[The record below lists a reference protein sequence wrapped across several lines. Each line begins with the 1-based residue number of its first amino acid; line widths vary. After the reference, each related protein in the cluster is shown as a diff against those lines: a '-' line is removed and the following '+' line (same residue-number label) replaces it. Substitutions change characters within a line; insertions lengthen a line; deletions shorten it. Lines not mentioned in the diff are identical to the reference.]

1 MERRAA
7 ANGRAPLRAPRSS
20 PPSNGPVKV
29 VASKANN
36 SLLIRATPADYERV
50 EATLA
55 RLDTAPWQ
63 VLIEASIAEVTLN
76 DQLRYGVQ
84 YFLQQNSL
92 AAGFVSG
99 AQTAL
104 LPNPITPGFNF
115 LFTPGS
121 SNIAIDALSRLT
133 SVKIL
138 SSPSV
143 VVQDNSEAVL
153 TVGSEVPT
161 QTQQQ
166 QSTISAQSADRQQ
179 HRIPQHRRHPAG
191 AATNKLQPGRV
202 ARDRAGGQPR
212 RRDRQPA
219 VPATR

>member
-1 MERRAA
+1 AALSGGQPAA
-7 ANGRAPLRAPRSS
+7 AEDGEVTPTDGFGATPAAKTAEAAT
-20 PPSNGPVKV
+20 PSNGPVKV

-63 VLIEASIAEVTLN
+63 VLIEATIAEVTLT

-84 YFLQQNSL
+84 YFLQQSSL
-92 AAGFVSG
+92 AAGFVSA

-121 SNIAIDALSRLT
+121 SNITID
-133 SVKIL
+133 
-138 SSPSV
+138 
-143 VVQDNSEAVL
+143 
-153 TVGSEVPT
+153 
-161 QTQQQ
+161 
-166 QSTISAQSADRQQ
+166 
-179 HRIPQHRRHPAG
+179 
-191 AATNKLQPGRV
+191 
-202 ARDRAGGQPR
+202 
-212 RRDRQPA
+212 
-219 VPATR
+219 